1 MIEAMKKGSFLFLVI
16 GFVVGFAGLYYW
28 TKYREPQIVS
38 ATPLRITVPGS
49 PGAGA
54 AAQGPPPPPVDMA
67 QVQQLQDR
75 IKANPNDYD
84 ALVQLGNIHYDQRNY
99 GDAEGLYKK
108 ALAIRG
114 EDLDV
119 RTDLGTMLFYLNKYD
134 EAITELNKVLAK
146 NPTHSQALFNMGVVQ
161 LHGKNNPQAALQ
173 AWEKLVET
181 NPNFPEISVVKDQ
194 IQKLKSSK

>member
-1 MIEAMKKGSFLFLVI
+1 MKKGSLLFLVV

-49 PGAGA
+49 QGA
-54 AAQGPPPPPVDMA
+54 APQGPPPPPVDMA
-67 QVQQLQDR
+67 QVQQLQER

-99 GDAEGLYKK
+99 ADAEGLYKK

-114 EDLDV
+114 DDLDV
-119 RTDLGTMLFYLNKYD
+119 RTDLGTMLFYVNKYD
-134 EAITELNKVLAK
+134 EAITELNTVLAK
-146 NPTHSQALFNMGVVQ
+146 NPTHGQALFNMGVVQ
-161 LHGKNNPQAALQ
+161 LQRKKNPQAALQ
-173 AWEKLVET
+173 AWEKLVQT
-181 NPNFPEISVVKDQ
+181 NPNFPEITVVKDQ
-194 IQKLKSSK
+194 IQKLKSSR

>member
-1 MIEAMKKGSFLFLVI
+1 MKKGSFLFLVV

-28 TKYREPQIVS
+28 TKHREPQIVS

-49 PGAGA
+49 QGA
-54 AAQGPPPPPVDMA
+54 APQGPPPPPVDMA
-67 QVQQLQDR
+67 QVQQLQGR
-75 IKANPNDYD
+75 IKDNPNDYD

-99 GDAEGLYKK
+99 ADAEGLYKK

-134 EAITELNKVLAK
+134 EAIIELYKVLAK
-146 NPTHSQALFNMGVVQ
+146 NPTHGQALFNMGVVQ

-194 IQKLKSSK
+194 IQKLKSSR